1 MCVYSSVHPHNV
13 MKRGSMTVL
22 GNTIQKRLT
31 GTAFRSYNLLKQER
45 EIQVHKTELLTMEFR
60 HLHLTFCKIEFI
72 LTTEGQI
79 SQCLETLIISVET
92 FQFCIFDSLLKN
104 CQRCNCTSNLANLRL
119 PNRGEAALPFYP
131 TSISAC
137 SSAVPA
143 PVWPRR
149 STCWSGCK

>member
-1 MCVYSSVHPHNV
+1 MCMYSSVHPHNV

-22 GNTIQKRLT
+22 GNTIQKHLT

-79 SQCLETLIISVET
+79 SQCLQTFIISVET
-92 FQFCIFDSLLKN
+92 FQFL
-104 CQRCNCTSNLANLRL
+104 Q
-119 PNRGEAALPFYP
+119 
-131 TSISAC
+131 ISAL
-137 SSAVPA
+137 SRLSVRKPGLFQNSAYPWLQHV
-143 PVWPRR
+143 V
-149 STCWSGCK
+149 TISGRAA